1 MDTEALLRQ
10 YLAAYEARDIVA
22 IDAMLAPEVCLQ
34 DWNLRAVGK
43 MAVLCATRTN
53 FTQASSLGIEVLS
66 VLTSPQRVAAPLR
79 ITVNHGTAQAAVLE
93 VVDILSFNEAG
104 LIVDIRAYKG

>member
-10 YLAAYEARDIVA
+10 YLAAYEARDLHA

-43 MAVLCATRTN
+43 AAVLRETRIN
-53 FTQASSLGIEVLS
+53 FAQASSLHIAVLS
-66 VLTSPQRVAAPLR
+66 VLTSAQRAAAPLR
-79 ITVNHGTAQAAVLE
+79 ITVNDTAAQATVLE
-93 VVDILSFNEAG
+93 VVDILSFNAAG